1 MKINELFDFSSDAF
15 SINVPKSSSGTDV
28 ADIQKV
34 LQKLGYDLGIDGK
47 LGQHTTDAIKA
58 AQMEIEQPPT
68 GIPDENF
75 VSTINKVIK
84 AYPGFFTHL
93 TKTQKKE
100 LKSGSIENLVAFK
113 ETEFLPKLKE
123 IAEKLGVNYQ
133 DMMAIMYKE
142 SRLNPQ
148 ARNKNGGATGLIQF
162 MPKTALSLGT
172 TVGELFNMTAV
183 QQLDY
188 VYKYYAKYVRPGDDR
203 GTLYMATFYPAYMH
217 KPDNTV
223 IARSGT
229 KTYDWNHILDVN
241 GDKVLTV
248 GDVKRSVNGSA

>member
-1 MKINELFDFSSDAF
+1 MKINELFDLSSDAF

-47 LGQHTTDAIKA
+47 LGQQTTDAIKS
-58 AQMEIEQPPT
+58 AQAEIDQPQT

-75 VSTINKVIK
+75 VNIINKVIK

-93 TKTQKKE
+93 SKTQKKE
-100 LKSGSIENLVAFK
+100 LKGKSIENLVAFK
-113 ETEFLPKLKE
+113 ETEFMPKLKA

-148 ARNKNGGATGLIQF
+148 ARNKYNGATGLIQF
-162 MPKTALSLGT
+162 TKDTAGWLGT
-172 TVGELFNMTAV
+172 SIGELYNMSAV
-183 QQLDY
+183 EQLDW
-188 VYKYYAKYVRPGDDR
+188 VYKYYAHYVRPGDDR
-203 GTLYMATFYPAYMH
+203 GTIYMATFYPAYMH
-217 KPDNTV
+217 KPDSTV
-223 IARSGT
+223 IAKSGS